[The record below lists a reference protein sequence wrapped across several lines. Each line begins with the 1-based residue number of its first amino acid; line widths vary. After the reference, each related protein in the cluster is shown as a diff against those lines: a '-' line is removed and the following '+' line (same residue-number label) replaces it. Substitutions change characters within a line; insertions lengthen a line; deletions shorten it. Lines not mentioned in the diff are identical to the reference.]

1 MLKNVVVNWLI
12 YFSRYSC
19 QMCYDAQVDN
29 CHMYDVCLFNMFFAK
44 SLLIQILEIL
54 RVNKLL

>member
-1 MLKNVVVNWLI
+1 MLKNAVVNWLI

-19 QMCYDAQVDN
+19 QMCFDAQVDN

-44 SLLIQILEIL
+44 FLLIQIL
-54 RVNKLL
+54 